1 MTTYAIQLWAGL
13 VLKAYRC
20 RDWPLLLWLR
30 RQLEPGDQAEV
41 DREVRRQAALAR
53 HEQN

>member
-1 MTTYAIQLWAGL
+1 MTTRSLDLWVSL
-13 VLKAYRC
+13 VWRAYRY

-30 RQLEPGDQAEV
+30 RQLEPWDQREV
-41 DREVRRQAALAR
+41 DREVRRLASLAR